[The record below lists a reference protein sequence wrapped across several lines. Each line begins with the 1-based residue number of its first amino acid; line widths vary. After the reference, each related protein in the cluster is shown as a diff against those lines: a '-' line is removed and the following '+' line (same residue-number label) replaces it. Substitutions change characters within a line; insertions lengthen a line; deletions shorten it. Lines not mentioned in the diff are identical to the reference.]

1 MSTII
6 SCLDKGA
13 KKMTPNEIRAELK
26 RRGINQADIAPLVRP
41 RPVKPST
48 VRVVISG
55 CQRSRPIQ
63 EAVAEVLG
71 IPYEKIW
78 GKAA

>member
-1 MSTII
+1 M
-6 SCLDKGA
+6 
-13 KKMTPNEIRAELK
+13 MTPKEIRAELK
-26 RRGINQADIAPLVRP
+26 RRKITQQEIAPLVKP

-63 EAVAEVLG
+63 EAVAEALG
-71 IPYEKIW
+71 IPYEEMW

>member
-1 MSTII
+1 MSK
-6 SCLDKGA
+6 SLDNIT
-13 KKMTPNEIRAELK
+13 KKMPPNKIRALLVE
-26 RRGINQADIAPLVRP
+26 RGIRQKDIAPLVKP
-41 RPVKPST
+41 RPVAPST

-63 EAVAEVLG
+63 EAVAEILG

>member
-1 MSTII
+1 
-6 SCLDKGA
+6 
-13 KKMTPNEIRAELK
+13 MTPNEIRAELK